1 MKPAT
6 PLLPVEPEDT
16 LVFQKKVSELMQ
28 SDHIAARQARLSALM
43 QPGSLGMG
51 KGFAKNPL
59 QWLEFLHAF
68 VQFLNR
74 LI

>member
-1 MKPAT
+1 
-6 PLLPVEPEDT
+6 
-16 LVFQKKVSELMQ
+16 MQ